1 MTVEGS
7 ARKGMR
13 KCNQSKNSNQ
23 PQKKK
28 KTQKQNT
35 KTSFSFA
42 EDISTSLMKTCAV
55 LL

>member
-28 KTQKQNT
+28 KNPKT
-35 KTSFSFA
+35 KYKN
-42 EDISTSLMKTCAV
+42 I
-55 LL
+55 LLIC